1 MTTPTKPTSNAQ
13 PAPTARPIPARGEA
27 PRTTTTQSQ
36 RAVSPTQNVGL
47 SPQLSAPTDNAN
59 TQTNELD
66 ELAATAA
73 ATAGMQPSMLDR
85 RNLRQ
90 TLKHRMAATKL
101 HDAAAYLT
109 LYRDSPEEQST
120 FLEGILNGETSFFR
134 DATVFAEL
142 SRWCLAWFAQNPQPM
157 RILSAPCSTGEEPYS
172 IAALLEQAGVP
183 LGRFTLEAL
192 DLSSLALDRARAAV
206 YTGLSLR
213 NLPQPEQSGF
223 LDRVPQGW
231 RVKKHLRNHVQFRQA
246 NLLDPNTLDPKS
258 YDLICSRNL
267 LIYQTVEAR
276 LQIAQTLASALAPS
290 GRLILGAADWGRD
303 LDALFRLEEPVNS
316 FALRLRERRARVRVQ
331 SPVPSPQQTKPS
343 ATNLEPSTQPPTSNP
358 LNPLLSEQLADI
370 TDVYRDAYEAYCRG
384 QEREAER
391 LCRQTLY
398 LDNDH
403 LPSLELLAKIHR
415 PQASPRMKLALHAR
429 LKRHRT
435 ATAAKGGPR

>member
-1 MTTPTKPTSNAQ
+1 MTTPTKPTQ
-13 PAPTARPIPARGEA
+13 PPAPTARPIPARGEA
-27 PRTTTTQSQ
+27 PRTTTQSQ

-47 SPQLSAPTDNAN
+47 SPQLSAPTDNAK

-134 DATVFAEL
+134 DATVFTEL

-183 LGRFTLEAL
+183 LDRFTLEAL
-192 DLSSLALDRARAAV
+192 DLSSLALDRAKAAV

-223 LDRVPQGW
+223 LEKAPHGW
-231 RVKKHLRNHVQFRQA
+231 RVKKHLRNHIHYRQA
-246 NLLDPNTLDPKS
+246 NLLDADALAPQS

-267 LIYQTVEAR
+267 LIYQTTEAR
-276 LQIAQTLASALAPS
+276 NQIAETLANALAPS

-303 LDALFRLEEPVNS
+303 LDKLFRLEEPVNS

-331 SPVPSPQQTKPS
+331 TPVASSQQTKTS
-343 ATNLEPSTQPPTSNP
+343 ATNLEPSIQPPTSNP

-370 TDVYRDAYEAYCRG
+370 TDVYRNAYEAYCRG

-398 LDNDH
+398 LDNDY

-435 ATAAKGGPR
+435 AAAAKGGPR

>member
-1 MTTPTKPTSNAQ
+1 MTKNSVISTEAQ
-13 PAPTARPIPARGEA
+13 RSGEA
-27 PRTTTTQSQ
+27 P
-36 RAVSPTQNVGL
+36 VF
-47 SPQLSAPTDNAN
+47 APAHASSEPNH
-59 TQTNELD
+59 LD
-66 ELAATAA
+66 ELATTAA

-90 TLKHRMAATKL
+90 TLKHRMAANKL
-101 HDAAAYLT
+101 HDPATYLT
-109 LYRDSPEEQST
+109 LYRDSPEEQSI

-134 DATVFAEL
+134 DATVFTEL
-142 SRWCLAWFAQNPQPM
+142 SRWCLAWFAKHSEPM

-183 LGRFTLEAL
+183 LERFTLEAL
-192 DLSSLALDRARAAV
+192 DLSSIALDRARAAT

-223 LDRVPQGW
+223 LDRVSQGW
-231 RVKKHLRNHVQFRQA
+231 RVKKHLRDHIQFRQA
-246 NLLDPNTLDPKS
+246 NLLAPNTLDPKS

-267 LIYQTVEAR
+267 LIYQTAEAR
-276 LQIAQTLASALAPS
+276 IQIAETLASALAPS

-316 FALRLRERRARVRVQ
+316 FALRLFERRSKVRI
-331 SPVPSPQQTKPS
+331 PTPKPTFQQP
-343 ATNLEPSTQPPTSNP
+343 EPSTPNP
-358 LNPLLSEQLADI
+358 LPKTQNPLLSDQLAEI
-370 TDVYRDAYEAYCRG
+370 ADVYRDAYEAYCRG
-384 QEREAER
+384 EEREAER

-398 LDNDH
+398 LETDH

-429 LKRHRT
+429 LKRHRI
-435 ATAAKGGPR
+435 AAAKGGPR

>member
-1 MTTPTKPTSNAQ
+1 MTPTKT
-13 PAPTARPIPARGEA
+13 AP
-27 PRTTTTQSQ
+27 Q
-36 RAVSPTQNVGL
+36 
-47 SPQLSAPTDNAN
+47 TD
-59 TQTNELD
+59 TLHLD
-66 ELAATAA
+66 ELATTAA

-101 HDAAAYLT
+101 HDPATYLN
-109 LYRDSPEEQST
+109 LYRASPEEQSI

-134 DATVFAEL
+134 DATVFTEL
-142 SRWCLAWFAQNPQPM
+142 SRWCLAWFAKYSEPM

-172 IAALLEQAGVP
+172 IAALLEQSGIP
-183 LGRFTLEAL
+183 LERFTLEAL
-192 DLSSLALDRARAAV
+192 DLSSIALNRARTAV

-213 NLPQPEQSGF
+213 NLPQPEQSNF
-223 LDRVPQGW
+223 LDPAPQGW
-231 RVKKHLRNHVQFRQA
+231 RVKKHLRNHIQFRQA

-267 LIYQTVEAR
+267 LIYQTTEAR
-276 LQIAQTLASALAPS
+276 LQIAETLASALAPS

-303 LDALFRLEEPVNS
+303 LDKLFRLEEPVNS
-316 FALRLRERRARVRVQ
+316 FALRLRERRAKIRVQ
-331 SPVPSPQQTKPS
+331 TPGPTVQPTKAPTLRTLSPRPWALTP
-343 ATNLEPSTQPPTSNP
+343 A
-358 LNPLLSEQLADI
+358 SEQLADI
-370 TDVYRDAYEAYCRG
+370 TDVYRDAWEAYCRG
-384 QEREAER
+384 EEREAER

-398 LDNDH
+398 LETDH

-435 ATAAKGGPR
+435 AAAAKGGSR